1 MAGKGI
7 RGKVQITDRKFFRG
21 DVAHIFGKNA
31 ASVTV
36 GVFGSAGE
44 EPHDAKAAGV
54 EGATGGGLTCRDL
67 AEIHEFGLGNVPARS
82 FVRAY
87 FDANRE
93 RLRDMLGVLMRK
105 AIERA
110 IKSGAPIDDAI
121 RTSILTKLGLKMQ
134 TEMQAR
140 IARGIDPPLDERTV
154 ARKGSSTPLID
165 TGQLR
170 SSITFVVDLGG
181 KLPAHPPIG
190 EG

>member
-1 MAGKGI
+1 MGKGF
-7 RGKVQITDRKFFRG
+7 RGKVTVTDRKFFRG

-36 GVFGSAGE
+36 GVFGAEGE
-44 EPHDAKAAGV
+44 ELHEAQ
-54 EGATGGGLTCRDL
+54 EGSQASGLTCRDL
-67 AEIHEFGLGNVPARS
+67 AEIHEFGLGNAPARS

-105 AIERA
+105 AIERV
-110 IKSGAPIDDAI
+110 IKSGAPIDDSI
-121 RTSILTKLGLKMQ
+121 RTSILTKLGVKMQ
-134 TEMQAR
+134 TEMQSR
-140 IARGIDPPLDERTV
+140 IARGIEPPLDPRTV

-170 SSITFVVDLGG
+170 SSITFAVDLGG
-181 KLPAHPPIG
+181 KLPSGNPIG

>member
-1 MAGKGI
+1 MAKGF

-36 GVFGSAGE
+36 GVFGSEGE
-44 EPHDAKAAGV
+44 TPHEATA
-54 EGATGGGLTCRDL
+54 EGTKGGGLTCRDL

-93 RLRDMLGVLMRK
+93 RLRDMLGTLMRK

-110 IKSGAPIDDAI
+110 IKSGAPIDDSI
-121 RTSILTKLGLKMQ
+121 RTSIFTKLGVKMQ

-140 IARGIDPPLDERTV
+140 IARGIEPPLDPRTV

-170 SSITFVVDLGG
+170 SSITFAVDLGG
-181 KLPAHPPIG
+181 TLPAGNPIG

>member
-1 MAGKGI
+1 VGKKF
-7 RGKVQITDRKFFRG
+7 GKVQITDRKFFRG

-44 EPHDAKAAGV
+44 EPHDAKT
-54 EGATGGGLTCRDL
+54 EGAAGGLTCRDL

-105 AIERA
+105 AIERV
-110 IKSGAPIDDAI
+110 IKSGAPIDDSI
-121 RTSILTKLGLKMQ
+121 RTSILTKLGIKMQ

-140 IARGIDPPLDERTV
+140 IARGIEPPLDPRTV
-154 ARKGSSTPLID
+154 MRKGSSTPLID

-181 KLPAHPPIG
+181 KLPARAPIG